1 MRTASIP
8 IKAAVGA
15 LAVVLAGCGPAAS
28 PGPTGGQPTAGG
40 PTSAASPTAGAP
52 ATPSGEPIVVGSSLS
67 LTGPFAATGGIHKI
81 AGEMFVERLNASG
94 GLLGRPVEWRV
105 LDDESDGA
113 KVAALYERLI
123 TQEEVDLLMGPY
135 ATPLILAAMPVAER
149 YGYVLPQH
157 TAVLA
162 PALTYDCQF
171 PGWSIGPTPNEFIP
185 NQVFDAL
192 ASLPT
197 PPKKIAFVT
206 NQSGSTDFVTHGRA
220 NVDEPNAVKIA
231 GQRGLKVVADILYP
245 PGNTEWAPI
254 AAQVRDAAPDFVMA
268 NGLGVESLGLLQ
280 AMQQLNY
287 KPPMMFSLFP
297 APGPLLGAGALAEGM
312 LSVSTFEPNEPI
324 LAKMGADVRQ
334 LVTDFKTRATA
345 AKLPYTVFETQATS
359 SWTAWEILAQG
370 VKGAGTVDNQQA
382 ICDYLHQ
389 SGVAST
395 FNGQLTFDPA
405 NNNFWPTTQTLKQIQ
420 NGDWVV
426 VWPAD
431 RAAAPLRGPQ
441 S

>member
-8 IKAAVGA
+8 VKATVGL
-15 LAVVLAGCGPAAS
+15 LAIILAACSPAAS
-28 PGPTGGQPTAGG
+28 PTPTGGQPTAGT
-40 PTSAASPTAGAP
+40 PSTAATGGP

-67 LTGPFAATGGIHKI
+67 LTGAFAATGAIHKI
-81 AGEMFVERLNASG
+81 AGEMFVEHLNDTG
-94 GLLGRPVEWRV
+94 GLLGRPVEWLV
-105 LDDESDGA
+105 LDDESDA
-113 KVAALYERLI
+113 AQVAALYERLI
-123 TQEEVDLLMGPY
+123 TQEEVELLMGPY
-135 ATPLILAAMPVAER
+135 ATPLILSAMPVAER
-149 YGYVLPQH
+149 NGFVLPQH

-162 PALTYDCQF
+162 PLLSYDCQF

-185 NQVFDAL
+185 NQVYDAL

-220 NVDEPNAVKIA
+220 DVEEPNAVGIA
-231 GQRGLKVVADILYP
+231 EDRGLDVVADILYP
-245 PGNTEWAPI
+245 PGNTEWASI

-268 NGLGVESLGLLQ
+268 NGLGVEALGLLQ
-280 AMQQLNY
+280 AMEQLSY

-324 LAKMGADVRQ
+324 LEAMGDEVRA
-334 LVTDFKTRATA
+334 LVTDFASRATA
-345 AKLPYTVFETQATS
+345 ASLPYTVFETQATS
-359 SWTAWEILAQG
+359 SWTAWEILAEG
-370 VKGAGTVDNQQA
+370 VKGAGTVDDQQA

-395 FNGQLTFDPA
+395 FHGQLTFDPA
-405 NNNFWPTTQTLKQIQ
+405 QNNFWPTTQTLKQIQ
-420 NGDWVV
+420 DGDWVV
-426 VWPAD
+426 VWPDD

-441 S
+441 T